1 MSNDI
6 VIWGTGRIGSIAF
19 FYYKDISNIVCY
31 IDNDERKWGKI
42 LNGVKICSP
51 DILKNQS
58 MKVVLAIKKGVED
71 VRKQLDVKYGIKNSV
86 LFQINQELYSL
97 EKQNSDVEE
106 NVCIVFFAGGLGN
119 QMFQYA
125 FLKNLQ
131 YHGKKV
137 LAYLNSNIE
146 TTSFHLLDVFKN
158 INLEMC
164 TEAQKISL
172 IEKNVKEAQKAK
184 KFVLYIEESINEVKE
199 NRADLSIVNV
209 TGGVF
214 LGLFQTYKFAEKVK
228 DLLIKDFMFLDKI
241 ENKLKMIRD
250 YIAAENT
257 ISVHIRRGDYLVG
270 NNKWIYGDICTQKY
284 YVNAMSY
291 MKNTIKNCKFIF
303 FSNDIEW
310 VKKNY
315 NIKDAIYINQTLF
328 DNYQDWYDMYLM
340 SMCKHNIIANSTFSW
355 WGAWLNSNKEKIVIA
370 PSKWVNLCDYKDI
383 YPDDWIK
390 I

>member
-1 MSNDI
+1 
-6 VIWGTGRIGSIAF
+6 
-19 FYYKDISNIVCY
+19 
-31 IDNDERKWGKI
+31 
-42 LNGVKICSP
+42 
-51 DILKNQS
+51 
-58 MKVVLAIKKGVED
+58 
-71 VRKQLDVKYGIKNSV
+71 
-86 LFQINQELYSL
+86 
-97 EKQNSDVEE
+97 
-106 NVCIVFFAGGLGN
+106 
-119 QMFQYA
+119 
-125 FLKNLQ
+125 
-131 YHGKKV
+131 V

>member
-199 NRADLSIVNV
+199 NRADLSIVN
-209 TGGVF
+209 
-214 LGLFQTYKFAEKVK
+214 
-228 DLLIKDFMFLDKI
+228 
-241 ENKLKMIRD
+241 
-250 YIAAENT
+250 
-257 ISVHIRRGDYLVG
+257 RRG
-270 NNKWIYGDICTQKY
+270 
-284 YVNAMSY
+284 
-291 MKNTIKNCKFIF
+291 F
-303 FSNDIEW
+303 FRLISNI
-310 VKKNY
+310 
-315 NIKDAIYINQTLF
+315 
-328 DNYQDWYDMYLM
+328 
-340 SMCKHNIIANSTFSW
+340 
-355 WGAWLNSNKEKIVIA
+355 
-370 PSKWVNLCDYKDI
+370 
-383 YPDDWIK
+383 
-390 I
+390 